1 MNCSRSLAALT
12 LLFVGAGMM
21 AGCSSSTGA
30 NTPTTG
36 TSSPDGPGATGTTGT
51 PSAPISGTPSAPTT
65 DQSREQRWN
74 AMSPEQ
80 QAASVLMVHYP
91 GTDAQAIAE
100 FVEQI
105 EPGGLILMGDNI
117 PEDETQL
124 ADSIASWNEVSPLPL
139 IVGIDEEGGTVQRL
153 DLDTFPAAPD
163 LRDGDPAATESAFRS
178 RAELLSGLSINTNFG
193 IIADV
198 TDDSTSFIWPRVLG
212 STPDSAAQQVEAA
225 VIGESGLVYSTLK
238 HFPGHGLSAADSH
251 VSIPSSGVSFEE
263 WKQLAAPPFEAGIE
277 NGAEMVMV
285 GHLLFPEI
293 AAEPASLSPRWHQIL
308 REDLGFDGII
318 VTDAMEM
325 LQGSELPEYA
335 DPVANAVQT
344 LNAGSTLVLTASGT
358 SAADTQVLVDGIADA
373 VRSGELDPEVLKDAG
388 LRLMEMR
395 EGL

>member
-1 MNCSRSLAALT
+1 
-12 LLFVGAGMM
+12 
-21 AGCSSSTGA
+21 
-30 NTPTTG
+30 
-36 TSSPDGPGATGTTGT
+36 
-51 PSAPISGTPSAPTT
+51 
-65 DQSREQRWN
+65 
-74 AMSPEQ
+74 MSPEQ

-163 LRDGDPAATESAFRS
+163 LRDGDPAATEGAFRS
-178 RAELLSGLSINTNFG
+178 RAELLNGLGINTNFG

-225 VIGESGLVYSTLK
+225 VTGESGLVYSTLK